1 MPLRRLGLA
10 FSVFAL
16 GPFVAAPAHG
26 MGEKLG
32 QTKEQLKLAYDVSC
46 IEHGSGRVTVNLTI
60 ADEGRLKPLTA
71 VELLIPGEGGTGF
84 VDLSI
89 PLAVRKV
96 DGNSRV
102 DIHLKREWAMRAE
115 IQLRTRTLD
124 GKSEP
129 LTWYYHSIPIAKYLK
144 NPAPKNH

>member
-96 DGNSRV
+96 DGNSR
-102 DIHLKREWAMRAE
+102 
-115 IQLRTRTLD
+115 
-124 GKSEP
+124 
-129 LTWYYHSIPIAKYLK
+129 
-144 NPAPKNH
+144 

>member
-1 MPLRRLGLA
+1 MPLRRLGVTI
-10 FSVFAL
+10 SVFAL
-16 GPFVAAPAHG
+16 GLFVAAPAHG
-26 MGEKLG
+26 MGEELG

-46 IEHGSGRVTVNLTI
+46 IEHGTGRVTVNLTI

-129 LTWYYHSIPIAKYLK
+129 LTWYYHSIPIGKYLK

>member
-1 MPLRRLGLA
+1 MPLRMLGLA
-10 FSVFAL
+10 IFVFAL
-16 GPFVAAPAHG
+16 GLFVAAPAHG

-32 QTKEQLKLAYDVSC
+32 QTKEQLQLAYDVSC
-46 IEHGSGRVTVNLTI
+46 IEHGTGRVTVNLTI

-102 DIHLKREWAMRAE
+102 DIHLKREWALRAE
-115 IQLRTRTLD
+115 IQLRTQTLD
-124 GKSEP
+124 GKREP

-144 NPAPKNH
+144 KPAPKNH